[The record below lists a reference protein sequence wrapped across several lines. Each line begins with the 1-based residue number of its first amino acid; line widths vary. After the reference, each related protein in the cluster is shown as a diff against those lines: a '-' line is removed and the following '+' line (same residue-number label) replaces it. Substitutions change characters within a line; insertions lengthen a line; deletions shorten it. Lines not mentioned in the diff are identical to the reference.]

1 MWVQVEISVIRVG
14 TGENQCDT
22 VWVQV
27 EISVI
32 RVGTGG
38 NQCDMCGYR
47 WKSV

>member
-1 MWVQVEISVIRVG
+1 MIGVDIG
-14 TGENQCDT
+14 GNQCDT

-32 RVGTGG
+32 RY
-38 NQCDMCGYR
+38 GYR

>member
-1 MWVQVEISVIRVG
+1 MIRVG

-32 RVGTGG
+32 CVGTGG
-38 NQCDMCGYR
+38 NQCDTCGYR
-47 WKSV
+47 